1 VFHSLQ
7 QVLSETFFVLISTL
21 QVGR

>member
-1 VFHSLQ
+1 VFHSPQ
-7 QVLSETFFVLISTL
+7 QVLSETFFALISTL